1 MTVRQIIA
9 RTIANLRTARSRL
22 RLSQQDRPAR
32 PVDPTKVTRGWL
44 GKGLLTAEEWRS
56 GKAAG
61 TRKAPASVRETV
73 SGQGGVS
80 GFSSFT
86 PPLAPVQRDQLVEDL
101 LAIVTVLKR
110 KRRDCAD
117 VVEYGPAVIAQS
129 RATGSDLDMEIERVM
144 AAIHQVAPGT
154 PEPAPYEADRS
165 VREQLEAN
173 FISNALFKSFRARKR
188 PIDQSGS

>member
-9 RTIANLRTARSRL
+9 RTIANLRTARARL
-22 RLSQQDRPAR
+22 RLPQQDRRAR
-32 PVDPTKVTRGWL
+32 PVDPTKVTPEWL
-44 GKGLLTAEEWRS
+44 EKGLGRAEEWRT
-56 GKAAG
+56 GQAAG
-61 TRKAPASVRETV
+61 TRKDPASARVTV
-73 SGQGGVS
+73 GGRWGVD
-80 GFSSFT
+80 GFIPFA